1 MSGDFGSPNPIQP
14 LSVGNVVS
22 AGIRLYR
29 SHLKDYFLLAL
40 KAYIWILVPVYGWAK
55 SYALT
60 VVPVYG
66 WAKSY
71 ALTALISRLAFG
83 DLVDQPESIA
93 AGERH
98 VNSRLW
104 QFLLTML
111 LMLVVGMGVVF
122 GIGFVFILIGA
133 LAAVVVGGI
142 GQQASTAAAGV
153 AVLIAVVLGLAAFVA
168 ILWLLTRFYLV
179 DVPLAIEDNVDAT
192 STIGRSW
199 ELTQGYVWRI
209 LLIGFVAFLIVIPIQ
224 ILVQILIVIIQ
235 LIFTPLMQQGSSLAA
250 VLMFLLVLALTVAS
264 GAVVI
269 PFWQTIK
276 AVIYYDLRSRREGL
290 GLKLRDREI

>member
-1 MSGDFGSPNPIQP
+1 MSGDFGSPSPMQP

-55 SYALT
+55 C
-60 VVPVYG
+60 
-66 WAKSY
+66 Y

-93 AGERH
+93 AGERYI
-98 VNSRLW
+98 NSRLW

-111 LMLVVGMGVVF
+111 LMLIVGMGVIF
-122 GIGFVFILIGA
+122 GVGFVFVLVGV

-142 GQQASTAAAGV
+142 GQQASPAAGLLV
-153 AVLIAVVLGLAAFVA
+153 GLIVFILGLAAFVA
-168 ILWLLTRFYLV
+168 VLWLLTRFYLV
-179 DVPLAIEDNVDAT
+179 DMPLAIEDNVDAT

-209 LLIGFVAFLIVIPIQ
+209 LLISFVAFLITIPIQ
-224 ILVQILIVIIQ
+224 ILVQILSTIIQ
-235 LIFTPLMQQGSSLAA
+235 LIFMPLMQQGSGSAA
-250 VLMFLLVLALTVAS
+250 VLVVLLILALSFAS
-264 GAVVI
+264 GAIII
-269 PFWQTIK
+269 PFWQSIK

>member
-1 MSGDFGSPNPIQP
+1 MQP

-29 SHLKDYFLLAL
+29 SHLKEYFLLAL

-55 SYALT
+55 F
-60 VVPVYG
+60 
-66 WAKSY
+66 Y
-71 ALTALISRLAFG
+71 ALTALISRLAFA

-93 AGERH
+93 AGERY

-111 LMLVVGMGVVF
+111 LMLIVGMGVIF
-122 GIGFVFILIGA
+122 GIGFVFVLVGV
-133 LAAVVVGGI
+133 LAAVVVGGL
-142 GQQASTAAAGV
+142 GQPASPAAGLLMG
-153 AVLIAVVLGLAAFVA
+153 LIAFVLGVAAFVA
-168 ILWLLTRFYLV
+168 VLWLLTRFYLV

-209 LLIGFVAFLIVIPIQ
+209 LLISFVAFLIAIPMQ
-224 ILVQILIVIIQ
+224 ILVQILSTIIQ
-235 LIFTPLMQQGSSLAA
+235 LIFMPLMQQGSSGAA
-250 VLMFLLVLALTVAS
+250 VLVVLLIVALSFAS
-264 GAVVI
+264 GAVI
-269 PFWQTIK
+269 MPFWQTIK
-276 AVIYYDLRSRREGL
+276 AVIYYDMRSRREGL

>member
-1 MSGDFGSPNPIQP
+1 MSGDFGSPSPMQP

-22 AGIRLYR
+22 AGIKLYR

-40 KAYIWILVPVYGWAK
+40 KAYIWIFVPVYGWAK
-55 SYALT
+55 C
-60 VVPVYG
+60 
-66 WAKSY
+66 Y
-71 ALTALISRLAFG
+71 ALTALISRLAFA
-83 DLVDQPESIA
+83 DLVNQPESITT
-93 AGERH
+93 GERY

-111 LMLVVGMGVVF
+111 LMLIVGIGVIF
-122 GIGFVFILIGA
+122 GVGFVFALFGA
-133 LAAVVVGGI
+133 LVAVVVGAVGQQPTPAVIFLVGLIAFVLGI
-142 GQQASTAAAGV
+142 G
-153 AVLIAVVLGLAAFVA
+153 AFVA

-179 DVPLAIEDNVDAT
+179 DLPLAVEDNVDAT
-192 STIGRSW
+192 SAIGRSW

-209 LLIGFVAFLIVIPIQ
+209 LLISVVAFLITMPIQ
-224 ILVQILIVIIQ
+224 IFVQILTAIIQ
-235 LIFTPLMQQGSSLAA
+235 LIFMPLMQQGSNA
-250 VLMFLLVLALTVAS
+250 VALLVFLLVLAISFAS
-264 GAVVI
+264 GAAII

>member
-1 MSGDFGSPNPIQP
+1 MSGDFGSPSPMQP

-29 SHLKDYFLLAL
+29 SHLKEYFLLAL
-40 KAYIWILVPVYGWAK
+40 KAYLWILVPVYGWAK
-55 SYALT
+55 FYALI
-60 VVPVYG
+60 
-66 WAKSY
+66 
-71 ALTALISRLAFG
+71 ALISRLAFG
-83 DLVDQPESIA
+83 DLVDQPESIS
-93 AGERH
+93 AGERF
-98 VNSRLW
+98 VNSRIW
-104 QFLLTML
+104 QFLMTML
-111 LMLVVGMGVVF
+111 LMSIVGMGVVF
-122 GIGFVFILIGA
+122 GIVFVFVLVGA

-142 GQQASTAAAGV
+142 GQQPSPAAAL
-153 AVLIAVVLGLAAFVA
+153 LIGLLALVLGLAAFVA

-209 LLIGFVAFLIVIPIQ
+209 LLIGFVAFLITIPIQ
-224 ILVQILIVIIQ
+224 VLVQILTTIIQ
-235 LIFTPLMQQGSSLAA
+235 LIFMPLMQQGSTLAA
-250 VLMFLLVLALTVAS
+250 VVMFLLILALSFAS
-264 GAVVI
+264 GAVIV

-290 GLKLRDREI
+290 GLRLRDRDI